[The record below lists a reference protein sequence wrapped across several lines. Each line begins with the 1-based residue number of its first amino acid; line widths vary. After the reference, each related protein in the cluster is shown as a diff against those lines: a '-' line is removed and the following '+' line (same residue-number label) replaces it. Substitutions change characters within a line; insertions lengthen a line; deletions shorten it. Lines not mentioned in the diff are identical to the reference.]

1 MIDFCFMRNPFQFGR
16 ELGIDSLVDRKEEVA
31 AVKRAIRD
39 GNKLFL
45 IGPRRFG
52 KTSILKT
59 AADELAQEAGII
71 IRLDAESFSSI
82 NELANR
88 IVSAAA
94 KALDGDLRQIG
105 EQMRK
110 IFSALKPEFDYNVA
124 DCEWRV
130 KFGVDSARLA
140 APILLSNAL
149 SGFEKL
155 AKSQPENLPVGLVL
169 DEFQRV
175 IELGGREIE
184 GQIRATIQT
193 HSRVGY
199 VFAGSK
205 TRMLHDMLMDKTR
218 PFYRLGTNIFLR
230 EVPRND
236 FADFL
241 NEQFSNTGIRVEG
254 YAVDHILDLA
264 EEVPFNV
271 QQLAH
276 QCWTDLKESNKHGK
290 QMLTV
295 EVVRSALET
304 LIRQQDPF
312 YAQIW
317 NSLTTIQQKSL
328 RAVVTEKGAAMQSTR
343 VVRAI
348 GCGAATVRQAL
359 LAMSSM
365 TILREDLA
373 ADKKRYRFEDPF
385 FAGWIRMTTRIIVGL
400 DGALLHGSSE
410 GRAFPFPIS
419 ARPRF
424 SAAERSPGVPRPA
437 YG

>member
-110 IFSALKPEFDYNVA
+110 IFSALKPEFDHNVA

-149 SGFEKL
+149 SGFEK
-155 AKSQPENLPVGLVL
+155 
-169 DEFQRV
+169 
-175 IELGGREIE
+175 
-184 GQIRATIQT
+184 
-193 HSRVGY
+193 
-199 VFAGSK
+199 
-205 TRMLHDMLMDKTR
+205 
-218 PFYRLGTNIFLR
+218 
-230 EVPRND
+230 
-236 FADFL
+236 
-241 NEQFSNTGIRVEG
+241 
-254 YAVDHILDLA
+254 
-264 EEVPFNV
+264 
-271 QQLAH
+271 
-276 QCWTDLKESNKHGK
+276 
-290 QMLTV
+290 
-295 EVVRSALET
+295 
-304 LIRQQDPF
+304 
-312 YAQIW
+312 
-317 NSLTTIQQKSL
+317 
-328 RAVVTEKGAAMQSTR
+328 
-343 VVRAI
+343 
-348 GCGAATVRQAL
+348 
-359 LAMSSM
+359 
-365 TILREDLA
+365 
-373 ADKKRYRFEDPF
+373 
-385 FAGWIRMTTRIIVGL
+385 
-400 DGALLHGSSE
+400 
-410 GRAFPFPIS
+410 
-419 ARPRF
+419 
-424 SAAERSPGVPRPA
+424 
-437 YG
+437 